1 MISNYQQILKSEIYK
16 SKLTIHSAHKL
27 FLQPWD
33 SSHEVWFFHMVD
45 SILRHGLNH
54 IAMPKTI
61 YLQSELQSA
70 KHFVSLYA
78 YNISLLQQSLKHFQ
92 NYNTPEFKHF

>member
-1 MISNYQQILKSEIYK
+1 
-16 SKLTIHSAHKL
+16 
-27 FLQPWD
+27 
-33 SSHEVWFFHMVD
+33 MVD
-45 SILRHGLNH
+45 SILHHGLTH

-92 NYNTPEFKHF
+92 NYNTSEFKHFQLLTYQYLQTHLLHVNHYHTKIARYSQIVYAI

>member
-1 MISNYQQILKSEIYK
+1 
-16 SKLTIHSAHKL
+16 
-27 FLQPWD
+27 
-33 SSHEVWFFHMVD
+33 MVD
-45 SILRHGLNH
+45 SILRHGLTD

-92 NYNTPEFKHF
+92 NYNTPEFKHFQLLTYQYHQTHLLHVNHYHTKIERYSHIIYAI